1 MVSDAGMLGGG
12 RSEDGAPPAGATG
25 YDPAT
30 GGGTGAPAPSGKTG
44 VTAWAGPAGGTG
56 GANTPCTDAPATGA
70 AAGFWLRALTDTSD
84 GERGALAR
92 SGVSYGADSCGET
105 FWATATPDRTS
116 ALAVTINTSKPDQAG
131 TCFEHERFFP
141 WIGQTK
147 NPTENQAGVLKT
159 RANPARSHGWPD
171 YAISCVHS
179 IPQIT
184 KKCLRSSTF
193 TTSRN
198 DSAYRAPHH
207 QIKII

>member
-147 NPTENQAGVLKT
+147 NPTENQAGYSKHVQT
-159 RANPARSHGWPD
+159 RHALTGG
-171 YAISCVHS
+171 
-179 IPQIT
+179 QIT
-184 KKCLRSSTF
+184 RFRVSTAFRRSQK
-193 TTSRN
+193 N
-198 DSAYRAPHH
+198 AYAVPHL
-207 QIKII
+207 QRPVMIVLTERRIIKLK